1 MVTHFESGGN
11 NEIVVKNRVLGR
23 GKLGVDSI
31 LMKVDSKSVKVD
43 SISSRVDSKTQKV
56 DSIFMK
62 VDSKWLLRCLCTP
75 KLRLYP
81 G

>member
-1 MVTHFESGGN
+1 
-11 NEIVVKNRVLGR
+11 
-23 GKLGVDSI
+23 VDSI
-31 LMKVDSKSVKVD
+31 LLKVDSKSVKVD

-62 VDSKWLLRCLCTP
+62 VDSKWLLKCLCTP